1 MKYFTL
7 VRANIKSQK
16 GSFIGILTLA
26 FIIAISQLSV
36 LSIWMNANAYE
47 NEQIDRIGYGDIT
60 YWINEADGRDG
71 LLEEIADLDEVG
83 SVKAQDILIFGEYEI
98 YSGGSEITPVS
109 GSLHVQTWTKE
120 GGYHIYNENL
130 TGICENPEELSE
142 GEIYVS
148 PAFSSLYDTKIGDM
162 VGVRITEDGEMLRYT
177 IKGYFEDPVAGS
189 ALMGMKQA
197 LIAKDDM
204 NRLENMIH
212 KAGENTSAKIAS
224 AVHIVKNPDSNL
236 TLNDLQ
242 KVLGE
247 KTSLLQIPGFS
258 YSKSTITGFM
268 LILQNI
274 FSGFLIVFVLVL
286 MVVAVIV
293 VGHSISSSIEQN
305 YVDMGI
311 LKALGYTRTDLRV
324 VQLLQYLMVF
334 LSGMVPG
341 IPVSMLVVKG
351 IDRLTVP
358 VVGLMIPADIPLG
371 ASLVSLSIIM
381 FAIMGFVFV
390 KTARIGRI
398 TPIRAIRGGAE
409 DVYFKSRLTVPV
421 RKRGLSF
428 WLACRQLVSGKKQY
442 LSACLVT
449 ALLVFFLSLT
459 VRLDAWLGPDGKGL
473 MNSFSASAYD
483 ISVRYEEDSEG
494 NVRYEEEDSEG
505 NIQYEEEGSDMQDIR
520 RKVEE
525 TLETHAHIMDSYQFK
540 MERGFLNQTEYLMNV
555 ISEPEYYNILE
566 GRTCLYRNELVMT
579 DLVADE
585 LNVGI
590 GDSVSLSVD
599 GREQEFIVS
608 GIYQCANDIGA
619 NFGVTKEGFESF
631 QDEEGRGKE
640 YYILYRL
647 QDSSAV
653 EEIIET
659 LQQTYGERITV
670 EGNTWSG
677 TDAIV
682 LTASALMAVML
693 VITVVFILVT
703 VSMTGS
709 KILYKEQHDLG
720 IYKSLGFL
728 SGRLRL
734 AFALRFGIVAFL
746 GSAAGIILSIYLT
759 DPLADRILRVCG
771 ISHFT
776 SHPSLLYMLVPGF
789 VVCALFL
796 VFAYLAAGKVKKV
809 EPGILIVE

>member
-7 VRANIKSQK
+7 VRANIKSQR

-26 FIIAISQLSV
+26 FIIAISLLSV

-60 YWINEADGRDG
+60 YWIDETDDRDG
-71 LLEEIADLDEVG
+71 LLEAIADLDEVG
-83 SVKAQDILIFGEYEI
+83 SVKAQDIIIFGEYEI

-130 TGICENPEELSE
+130 TGICENPGELSE

-148 PAFSSLYDTKIGDM
+148 PAFSSLYDTKVGDM
-162 VGVRITEDGEMLRYT
+162 VGVRITEDGELMRYT

-204 NRLENMIH
+204 HRLESMIH
-212 KAGENTSAKIAS
+212 KAGESTLARIAS

-311 LKALGYTRTDLRV
+311 LKALGYTRTDLRI

-371 ASLVSLSIIM
+371 ASLVSLGIIM
-381 FAIMGFVFV
+381 LAIMGFVFV

-409 DVYFKSRLTVPV
+409 DVYFKSRLTAPV

-483 ISVRYEEDSEG
+483 ISVRYEEEGSEG
-494 NVRYEEEDSEG
+494 SVQCEGEDSEG
-505 NIQYEEEGSDMQDIR
+505 SGTQNIR
-520 RKVEE
+520 REVEE
-525 TLETHAHIMDSYQFK
+525 TLETRAHIMDSYQFK

-585 LNVGI
+585 LDVGI
-590 GDSVSLSVD
+590 GDSVSLGVD

-631 QDEEGRGKE
+631 QDEEGSGKE

-659 LQQTYGERITV
+659 LQRTYGERITV

-734 AFALRFGIVAFL
+734 AFALRFGIVAFS

>member
-1 MKYFTL
+1 MKYYTL

-16 GSFIGILTLA
+16 GSFIGILTLV
-26 FIIAISQLSV
+26 FIITISLLAV

-47 NEQIDRIGYGDIT
+47 SEQIDRAGYGDIT
-60 YWINEADGRDG
+60 YWIDAVDDRDS
-71 LLEEIADLDEVG
+71 LLEAVEALDEIE
-83 SVKAQDILIFGEYEI
+83 SVQVQDIIIFGEYEV
-98 YSGGSEITPVS
+98 YGGGGETSSVS
-109 GSLHVQTWTKE
+109 GSLHMQAWTKE
-120 GGYHIYNENL
+120 ESYHIYRDNL
-130 TGICENPEELSE
+130 TGICEDPEELKE
-142 GEIYVS
+142 GEVYVS
-148 PAFSSLYDTKIGDM
+148 PAFSSLYNAGIGDM
-162 VGVRITEDGEMLRYT
+162 IGVSITEGKETQRYR
-177 IKGYFEDPVAGS
+177 IKGYFEDPIAGS

-197 LIAKDDM
+197 LITENDM
-204 NRLENMIH
+204 QKLEEMIYG
-212 KAGENTSAKIAS
+212 AGENTSANIAS
-224 AVHIVKNPDSNL
+224 AVHIVKNPDKDL

-247 KTSLLQIPGFS
+247 KTDLLRTTRFS
-258 YSKSTITGFM
+258 YSKSTIIGFM

-274 FSGFLIVFVLVL
+274 FSGFLLVFVLVL

-293 VGHSISSSIEQN
+293 VGHSITSSIEQD

-311 LKALGYTRTDLRV
+311 LKALGYTGRDLRN
-324 VQLLQYLMVF
+324 VQLLQYLMAV
-334 LSGMVPG
+334 LGGMVPG

-358 VVGLMIPADIPLG
+358 VVGLMVPADIPMG
-371 ASLVSLSIIM
+371 ASLLSLGVII
-381 FAIMGFVFV
+381 AVIMGFVFA
-390 KTARIGRI
+390 KTAKIGKI

-409 DVYFKSRLTVPV
+409 DIYFKSRITAPV

-442 LSACLVT
+442 LSASLVT

-459 VRLDAWLGPDGKGL
+459 GRLDTWLGPDGKGL
-473 MNSFSASAYD
+473 MASFSASDHD
-483 ISVRYEEDSEG
+483 ISVLYGDENADGPNAS
-494 NVRYEEEDSEG
+494 
-505 NIQYEEEGSDMQDIR
+505 DIR
-520 RKVEE
+520 KEVEE
-525 TLETHAHIMDSYQFK
+525 VLEARAHIVDSYQFK

-555 ISEPEYYNILE
+555 ISEPEYFNILE

-579 DLVADE
+579 KLVADE
-585 LNVGI
+585 LGVDI
-590 GDSVSLSVD
+590 GDSVTVGVGD
-599 GREQEFIVS
+599 REQEFIIS

-631 QDEEGRGKE
+631 NGGDESKAG
-640 YYILYRL
+640 YHILYRF
-647 QDSSAV
+647 QDTSAV
-653 EEIIET
+653 EEIMEA
-659 LQQTYGERITV
+659 LKDAYGEQITV
-670 EGNTWSG
+670 DNNSWSG

-728 SGRLRL
+728 SGRLRI
-734 AFALRFGIVAFL
+734 AFAIRFGIVAFL
-746 GSAAGIILSIYLT
+746 SSAVGIVLSMYLT
-759 DPLADRILRVCG
+759 DPLANRILKICG

-776 SHPSLLYMLVPGF
+776 SHPALLTMLAPGI
-789 VVCALFL
+789 VVCVLFFA
-796 VFAYLAAGKVKKV
+796 FAYLASGKVRKV

>member
-1 MKYFTL
+1 MKYSTL

-16 GSFIGILTLA
+16 SSFIGISTLV
-26 FIIAISQLSV
+26 FIITISLLAV

-60 YWINEADGRDG
+60 YWIDAVEDRDG
-71 LLEEIADLDEVG
+71 LLETIEALDEVEK
-83 SVKAQDILIFGEYEI
+83 VQAQDIIIFGEYEV
-98 YSGGSEITPVS
+98 YSGSEGTSSVS
-109 GSLHVQTWTKE
+109 GSLHMQAWKKE
-120 GGYHIYNENL
+120 SGYSVYNENL
-130 TGICENPEELSE
+130 TGICEEPEDLSE

-148 PAFSSLYDTKIGDM
+148 PAFSSLYEARIGDM
-162 VGVRITEDGEMLRYT
+162 VGVRITEGGTIQHYT
-177 IKGYFEDPVAGS
+177 IKGYFEDPIAGS

-197 LIAKDDM
+197 LITENDM
-204 NRLENMIH
+204 QKLQEMIDET
-212 KAGENTSAKIAS
+212 GENAS
-224 AVHIVKNPDSNL
+224 ANVASAIHITKNPEKDL

-247 KTSLLQIPGFS
+247 KTALLQISGFS

-293 VGHSISSSIEQN
+293 VGHSISSSIEQD
-305 YVDMGI
+305 YVDIGI
-311 LKALGYTRTDLRV
+311 LKALGYTRTDLRI
-324 VQLLQYLMVF
+324 VQLLQYLVAF
-334 LSGMVPG
+334 LCGMVPG
-341 IPVSMLVVKG
+341 IPVSILVVRG
-351 IDRLTVP
+351 IDRLTVT
-358 VVGLMIPADIPLG
+358 VVGLLIPEKIPLG
-371 ASLVSLSIIM
+371 ASLVSLGIIM
-381 FAIMGFVFV
+381 IVIMGFVFV
-390 KTARIGRI
+390 KTSKIGRI

-409 DVYFKSRLTVPV
+409 DVYFKSRFTAPV

-459 VRLDAWLGPDGKGL
+459 VRLDAWLGPDGSGL
-473 MNSFSASAYD
+473 MASFSASDHD
-483 ISVRYEEDSEG
+483 ISVRYEEEGTDSLETEA
-494 NVRYEEEDSEG
+494 VRRE
-505 NIQYEEEGSDMQDIR
+505 
-520 RKVEE
+520 VEE
-525 TLETHAHIMDSYQFK
+525 ILESRSHIVDSYQFK

-579 DLVADE
+579 KLVADE
-585 LNVGI
+585 LGVGI
-590 GDSVSLSVD
+590 GDSVSLGVE
-599 GREQEFIVS
+599 GREQEFIIT

-631 QDEEGRGKE
+631 KKGEGSGE
-640 YYILYRL
+640 GYYILYRL

-653 EEIIET
+653 EEIMET
-659 LQQTYGERITV
+659 LEETYGERITV
-670 EGNTWSG
+670 DNNSWSG

-709 KILYKEQHDLG
+709 KILYKEQHDMG
-720 IYKSLGFL
+720 VYKSLGFL
-728 SGRLRL
+728 SGKLRL
-734 AFALRFGIVAFL
+734 TFAIRFGIVAFL
-746 GSAAGIILSIYLT
+746 GSAAGIVLSMCLT

-776 SHPSLLYMLVPGF
+776 SHPSLLSMLAPGV

-809 EPGILIVE
+809 EPEILIVE

>member
-26 FIIAISQLSV
+26 FIIAISLLSV

-71 LLEEIADLDEVG
+71 LLEEIADLDEVE

-409 DVYFKSRLTVPV
+409 DVYFKSRLTAPV

-653 EEIIET
+653 EEIIEA

>member
-16 GSFIGILTLA
+16 GSFIGILTLV
-26 FIIAISQLSV
+26 FIMTISLLAV

-47 NEQIDRIGYGDIT
+47 HAQMDRIGYGDIT
-60 YWINEADGRDG
+60 YWINAVDDRDS
-71 LLEEIADLDEVG
+71 LLKAVEDLDEVEK
-83 SVKAQDILIFGEYEI
+83 VQAQDIIIFGEYEV
-98 YSGGSEITPVS
+98 SGGGGEVTSVP
-109 GSLHVQTWTKE
+109 GSLHMQSWKKE
-120 GGYHIYNENL
+120 KGYHIYYDNL
-130 TGICENPEELSE
+130 SGICETPEELKE

-148 PAFSSLYDTKIGDM
+148 PAFSSLYDAGIGDM
-162 VGVRITEDGEMLRYT
+162 ISVRIMEKGEAQRYR
-177 IKGYFEDPVAGS
+177 IKGYFEDPIAGS

-197 LIAKDDM
+197 LVTEHDM
-204 NRLENMIH
+204 DELEEMISR
-212 KAGENTSAKIAS
+212 AGENSLANIAS
-224 AVHIVKNPDSNL
+224 AVHIVKSADQDL

-247 KTSLLQIPGFS
+247 KTELLQVPGFS
-258 YSKSTITGFM
+258 YSKSTIMGFM

-293 VGHSISSSIEQN
+293 VGHSITSSIEQD

-311 LKALGYTRTDLRV
+311 LKALGYTRRDLRT
-324 VQLLQYLMVF
+324 VQQMQYLMAV
-334 LSGMVPG
+334 LGGMVPG
-341 IPVSMLVVKG
+341 IPVSILLVKG

-358 VVGLMIPADIPLG
+358 VVGLMVPADIPIG
-371 ASLVSLSIIM
+371 ASMLSLGLIM
-381 FAIMGFVFV
+381 MAIMGFVYA
-390 KTARIGRI
+390 KTAKIGRI

-409 DVYFKSRLTVPV
+409 DIYFKSRITAPI
-421 RKRGLSF
+421 RKKGLSF

-449 ALLVFFLSLT
+449 ALLTFFLSLT

-473 MNSFSASAYD
+473 MASFSASDHD
-483 ISVRYEEDSEG
+483 ISVL
-494 NVRYEEEDSEG
+494 
-505 NIQYEEEGSDMQDIR
+505 YEEEGTDDPDSRDIR
-520 RKVEE
+520 KEVEE
-525 TLETHAHIMDSYQFK
+525 LLEARAHIVDSYQFK
-540 MERGFLNQTEYLMNV
+540 IERGFLNQTEYLMNV

-579 DLVADE
+579 KLVADE
-585 LNVGI
+585 LGVGI
-590 GDSVSLSVD
+590 GDNVSLGVGD
-599 GREQEFIVS
+599 REQEFIVS

-631 QDEEGRGKE
+631 HDGDGSGKD
-640 YYILYRL
+640 YHILYRL
-647 QDSSAV
+647 QDASAV
-653 EEIIET
+653 EEIVET
-659 LQQTYGERITV
+659 LKETYGEQITADS
-670 EGNTWSG
+670 NSWSG

-709 KILYKEQHDLG
+709 KILYKELHDLG

-728 SGRLRL
+728 SGSLRL
-734 AFALRFGIVAFL
+734 AFAIRFGIVAFL
-746 GSAAGIILSIYLT
+746 SSAVGILLSMYLT
-759 DPLADRILRVCG
+759 DPLADRILKICG

-776 SHPSLLYMLVPGF
+776 SHPSLSAMLIPGI
-789 VVCALFL
+789 VVCVLFF
-796 VFAYLAAGKVKKV
+796 VFAYLASGKVKKV